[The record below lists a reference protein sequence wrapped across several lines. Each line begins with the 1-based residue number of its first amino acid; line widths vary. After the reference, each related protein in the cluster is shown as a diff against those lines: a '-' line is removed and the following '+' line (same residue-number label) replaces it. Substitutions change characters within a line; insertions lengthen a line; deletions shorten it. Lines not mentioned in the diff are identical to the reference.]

1 MLPKA
6 LLLPALLILIAGA
19 MTAAQP
25 PTNAILARSSGSVIF
40 AAFLSFAVGTLAL
53 VGVLLA
59 TQPKLALAPLKDVPW
74 YAWAG
79 GFYGA
84 FFVAVGAYAAPRLGI
99 ALLVTIAVAGQM
111 IAALALDHFGA
122 FGIERTP
129 ISIGRVLGIL
139 LIVGGVLLVRR
150 S

>member
-1 MLPKA
+1 MPKA

-25 PTNAILARSSGSVIF
+25 PTHAILARSSGSVIF

-53 VGVLLA
+53 IGVLLA

-74 YAWAG
+74 YAWVG

-99 ALLVTIAVAGQM
+99 ALLVTVAVAGQM

-129 ISIGRVLGIL
+129 ISIGRILGIL
-139 LIVGGVLLVRR
+139 LIVGGVVLVRR